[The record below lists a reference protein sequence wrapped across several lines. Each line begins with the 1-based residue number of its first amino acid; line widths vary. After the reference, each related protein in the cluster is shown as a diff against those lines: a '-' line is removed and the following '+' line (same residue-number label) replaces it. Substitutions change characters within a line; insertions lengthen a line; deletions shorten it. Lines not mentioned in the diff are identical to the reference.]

1 MSVTALIAQH
11 GTDVTVLTPTDAI
24 GSNGAVAKTYT
35 EGSAIRAFLQPRSAS
50 DTEFAGGS
58 RMRVAATFLFAGR
71 VAFDTDAII
80 SHSTG
85 QYIVRSVRIPIE
97 RPSASANVH
106 TIVEADRVG
115 GFAVTAI
122 GV

>member
-11 GTDVTVLTPTDAI
+11 GTDITVFTPTDAI

-35 EGSAIRAFLQPRSAS
+35 EGSAVRAFLQPRAAS
-50 DTEFAGGS
+50 DTEFAGGA
-58 RMRVAATFLFAGR
+58 RMRVGATFYFAGR